1 MKLKYLTYKKSKSG
15 RKIAYVRR
23 KGFKTVPIV
32 DLSGRSMEIAP
43 TKDFLAAYE
52 RAIGNMRAQEKGG
65 GCQSICVPGTMDALI
80 RDYQQSHKFQTKA
93 PSTQKSYARYCEVIS
108 KHWGNIAAK
117 DITPAAVAAFQDKF
131 SSTPRMADLYV
142 TTLRNL
148 FTLAIRQGTVQSN
161 PALGIEP
168 QHIKT
173 PFKTWS
179 DEEIQRAIAETPAHI
194 SRVLKWLWR
203 TGLRLNDCLSIE
215 RSMIIDDV
223 IHIDTEKTKVGL
235 RIPLHSDLIKDLD
248 SGATPI
254 RHVLLSS
261 KNRKWTRDGFESSS
275 APALKAVF
283 GADKKPLHGIRKLAV
298 VSLIE
303 AGCSVPEVAAITGQ
317 TKQMVEH
324 YAKGFERSKLAKSG
338 MKKWEAS

>member
-1 MKLKYLTYKKSKSG
+1 MKLKLKYLTYKKSKSG
-15 RKIAYVRR
+15 KLLAYVRR
-23 KGFKTVPIV
+23 KGFKTTPVV
-32 DLSGRSMEIAP
+32 DLAGKSMEMAA
-43 TKDFLAAYE
+43 TKDFVEAYE
-52 RAIGNMRAQEKGG
+52 RAIAKMQGNVFE
-65 GCQSICVPGTMDALI
+65 SPCVPGTIDELI

-93 PSTQKSYARYCEVIS
+93 ASTQKSYARYCEVIS
-108 KHWGNIAAK
+108 KHWGHIAAK

-161 PALGIEP
+161 PALDIEP
-168 QHIKT
+168 QHTKT
-173 PFKTWS
+173 PFKTWT
-179 DEEIQRAIAETPAHI
+179 DEEIKKAIAETPAHI
-194 SRVLKWLWR
+194 GRVLKWLWR
-203 TGLRLNDCLSIE
+203 TGLRLGDCLSIE
-215 RSMIIDDV
+215 RSMIVDGV
-223 IHIDTEKTKVGL
+223 LHITIEKTKVDL
-235 RIPLHSDLIKDLD
+235 RIPLHSDLLEDLH

-261 KNRKWTRDGFESSS
+261 KKRKWTRDGFESSA

-324 YAKGFERSKLAKSG
+324 YARDFDRSKLAKSG